1 MAQNNNPKHSPS
13 PHAKQDMVKGVKIAP
28 LSVPASLRGS
38 TCSWGGGGG
47 GGRGE
52 AGTGKQGFPHESNR
66 SLGGGIISSSARSSF
81 QPDSD
86 LFGGIYF
93 HGEDFSPPGGAAET
107 GSEASLAMMRNKKVQ
122 PTSGTCNR
130 APNAGYEAATGASNV
145 PQRRNFP
152 DAGHQGLEQQHHMS
166 LHREGEWQQR
176 KRMNTA
182 AVAVSEPKVQ
192 SPTLSGGRRRFM
204 QNLQAAAPSQSAT
217 ASGMGQLA
225 LVRPNMMQQQ
235 PLLVDTLS
243 QDAAQLKSRHKQLLL
258 DLDSA
263 VEEIKEARIA
273 CALDMDSVMLTRV
286 ISSLTSSSQSS
297 PSARGHGSQR
307 LLEAALAVQSA
318 IRDSSA
324 IFEDVMSP

>member
-1 MAQNNNPKHSPS
+1 
-13 PHAKQDMVKGVKIAP
+13 MVKGVKIAP

-38 TCSWGGGGG
+38 TSSWGGGG

-66 SLGGGIISSSARSSF
+66 ILGGGIISSSARSSF
-81 QPDSD
+81 QPNSD

-122 PTSGTCNR
+122 PTCNR
-130 APNAGYEAATGASNV
+130 APLAGYEAATGASNV
-145 PQRRNFP
+145 AQRRNFP

-192 SPTLSGGRRRFM
+192 SPTLSGGRRRLM
-204 QNLQAAAPSQSAT
+204 QNLQAAAPSQSTT

-235 PLLVDTLS
+235 PLLVDTPS

-324 IFEDVMSP
+324 IFENVMSP